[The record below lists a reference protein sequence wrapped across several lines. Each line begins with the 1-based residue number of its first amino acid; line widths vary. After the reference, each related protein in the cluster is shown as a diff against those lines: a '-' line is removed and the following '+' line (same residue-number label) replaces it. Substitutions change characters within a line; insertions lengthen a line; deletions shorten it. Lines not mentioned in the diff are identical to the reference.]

1 MREEDRRLATV
12 RSLLSKAE
20 ATEFPEEAEAFFAKA
35 SELIG
40 RWAIDEAMLWD
51 GADRGGREMP
61 DELQLVVHGPY
72 LPQKAILIAGV
83 ASAHGCRA
91 IRLRGA
97 SGSRTEIISIIG
109 FPSDLRWVE
118 TLVTSLLLQLTSSML
133 SRCPK
138 GVSAADSASWRRSFI
153 VGYAEEVRARLEADR
168 AAAAAA
174 RSASTAGPGG
184 SDGDSGVGASGRA
197 GGAEGSRNGS
207 GDASAS
213 GDGSGNS
220 VALVLASR
228 VAEVDQDFRQ
238 RFPYVRSSWAS
249 SGRSAH
255 GRDAGRKAGKEAS
268 LTRGGIGGRRALGPN

>member
-1 MREEDRRLATV
+1 MSETSTRNQTVRDEDRRLATV

-35 SELIG
+35 SELIS

-51 GADRGGREMP
+51 GADSGGREVP

-72 LPQKAILIAGV
+72 LAQKAILISGV
-83 ASAHGCRA
+83 ARAHGCRA
-91 IRLRGA
+91 VRLGGA
-97 SGSRTEIISIIG
+97 TGSRTEIISIIG

-118 TLVTSLLLQLTSSML
+118 TLTTSLLMQLTSAML

-138 GVSAADSASWRRSFI
+138 GISSSESASWRRSFI
-153 VGYAEEVRARLEADR
+153 VGYAQEVRSRLEKDR

-174 RSASTAGPGG
+174 RAESAAHNDGAAGG
-184 SDGDSGVGASGRA
+184 SDKSGERRDS
-197 GGAEGSRNGS
+197 
-207 GDASAS
+207 D
-213 GDGSGNS
+213 GNS

-255 GRDAGRKAGKEAS
+255 GHNAGRSAGKEAS
-268 LTRGGIGGRRALGPN
+268 LTRGGIGGRRALGPS

>member
-1 MREEDRRLATV
+1 MHEEDRRLATV
-12 RSLLSKAE
+12 RNLLSKAE

-97 SGSRTEIISIIG
+97 SGSRTETISIIG

-138 GVSAADSASWRRSFI
+138 GVSASDSASWRRSFI
-153 VGYAEEVRARLEADR
+153 VGYAEEVRSRLEADR

-174 RSASTAGPGG
+174 RTE
-184 SDGDSGVGASGRA
+184 GAATRA
-197 GGAEGSRNGS
+197 GSAAGS
-207 GDASAS
+207 GDVSSS

-255 GRDAGRKAGKEAS
+255 GRNAGRKAGKEAS